1 MQTDL
6 KNHITPT
13 DANNVLAV
21 VDFVNW
27 LRDNYSTTK
36 HNQLNKPLHYNIWRK
51 DFTEEEYTTEE
62 LLSVYNNR

>member
-1 MQTDL
+1 MQEDS
-6 KNHITPT
+6 KKHKTPT

-36 HNQLNKPLHYNIWRK
+36 YNQLNKPLHYNIWRK

>member
-1 MQTDL
+1 MQNDDL
-6 KNHITPT
+6 KHEPPT
-13 DANNVLAV
+13 DAKNVLAV

-27 LRDNYSTTK
+27 LRDNYSATK

-62 LLSVYNNR
+62 LWSVYNNR

>member
-36 HNQLNKPLHYNIWRK
+36 HNQLSKPLHYNIWRK

>member
-1 MQTDL
+1 MQNDNL
-6 KNHITPT
+6 KNDTHT

-21 VDFVNW
+21 VDFINW

>member
-1 MQTDL
+1 MQEDS
-6 KNHITPT
+6 KKHNTPT

>member
-1 MQTDL
+1 MHTDS
-6 KNHITPT
+6 KKHETPT

-51 DFTEEEYTTEE
+51 DFTNEEYTTEQ
-62 LLSVYNNR
+62 LWSVYNNR